1 MTEPRT
7 MALAR
12 APGESLLSP
21 IHIQDIMDSL
31 SRIMSEMQELIAARE
46 LQRQQTERLLAQ
58 DEALAPL
65 NRKRSEAKHS
75 LLLLSSKLR
84 TTLASIH
91 RTLYAS
97 KELKTRIRRKQHT
110 LFIASSSLQRQ
121 EEDVK
126 ALDEKLIELREFKK
140 GRDALE
146 AQPTPLIWY
155 CLMIS
160 LIVTLPDIMIIMMMS
175 PSSTALLPIY
185 RLDHCSAW
193 TCLSFCPKRA
203 RPLRPTAF
211 CHHRPG
217 YLKMRIDNFVCTI
230 NVDGEEAHEW
240 KTLTITKNDP
250 DSVEISCY
258 IEAIAGKKW
267 NISICRLPEEVES
280 PLDGQDVQCQI
291 FVDGERQ
298 RSRMFSRQEYK
309 SAYIYGRRIS
319 DFLEEAFYFG
329 EPVVKIPPEPGTV
342 SAEQEMEMVREQEN
356 RAKNGGISSVQ
367 VQLYAGTIGD
377 RKRPMIFAP
386 RRDVTRK
393 STSAAKKGDMLI
405 SNSTHFGETRYTR
418 KGPALS
424 FHKFRDVPDIK
435 FTFMYKT
442 RLLLEISDIVPSH
455 LWIERKEYKVEFLDE
470 FDSRKSKKR
479 LVDDSIMDVDL
490 EMEERRIGVT
500 ARKRTR
506 REVIVID

>member
-1 MTEPRT
+1 

-175 PSSTALLPIY
+175 PSNSSPSHLPLGPLQ
-185 RLDHCSAW
+185 RLD
-193 TCLSFCPKRA
+193 L
-203 RPLRPTAF
+203 
-211 CHHRPG
+211 PG

>member
-175 PSSTALLPIY
+175 PSS
-185 RLDHCSAW
+185 
-193 TCLSFCPKRA
+193 
-203 RPLRPTAF
+203 
-211 CHHRPG
+211 
-217 YLKMRIDNFVCTI
+217 
-230 NVDGEEAHEW
+230 
-240 KTLTITKNDP
+240 
-250 DSVEISCY
+250 
-258 IEAIAGKKW
+258 
-267 NISICRLPEEVES
+267 
-280 PLDGQDVQCQI
+280 VQ
-291 FVDGERQ
+291 
-298 RSRMFSRQEYK
+298 
-309 SAYIYGRRIS
+309 
-319 DFLEEAFYFG
+319 
-329 EPVVKIPPEPGTV
+329 
-342 SAEQEMEMVREQEN
+342 
-356 RAKNGGISSVQ
+356 
-367 VQLYAGTIGD
+367 
-377 RKRPMIFAP
+377 
-386 RRDVTRK
+386 
-393 STSAAKKGDMLI
+393 
-405 SNSTHFGETRYTR
+405 
-418 KGPALS
+418 
-424 FHKFRDVPDIK
+424 
-435 FTFMYKT
+435 
-442 RLLLEISDIVPSH
+442 
-455 LWIERKEYKVEFLDE
+455 
-470 FDSRKSKKR
+470 
-479 LVDDSIMDVDL
+479 
-490 EMEERRIGVT
+490 
-500 ARKRTR
+500 
-506 REVIVID
+506 